1 MHLLEPGADPKE
13 TAASMLAKAK
23 KRKEYD
29 DMILREREEMEACT
43 PLDEDSSDDDRDDE
57 TTVTR
62 SKAKKRKEDK
72 GYL

>member
-13 TAASMLAKAK
+13 TAASMAK

-29 DMILREREEMEACT
+29 DTILREREEMEACT
-43 PLDEDSSDDDRDDE
+43 PLDEDSDDDDRDDG